1 MKPPPVRIF
10 KQLGLVLRGVT
21 ADWQSGGDRRMPRES
36 ERAAKQFKT
45 DAMRRRWFILCSVAS
60 VPTVSYSEE

>member
-1 MKPPPVRIF
+1 
-10 KQLGLVLRGVT
+10 
-21 ADWQSGGDRRMPRES
+21 MPRES